1 MEASNH
7 SPSCVVTAL
16 CFQLQPR
23 AQQQP
28 SEMVVPKNSSSFLV
42 DKHKLMSQSRS
53 QSLFRKK
60 GSSRS
65 TRTGEALKIG
75 SFEVLHLFLGAFPPY
90 LSAGLLSSLPWP
102 CSQSSYGAGC
112 CSRGFSGTTIGGGS
126 AASSCT
132 QLCVA
137 AS

>member
-1 MEASNH
+1 MMEASNH

-16 CFQLQPR
+16 CFQLEPR

-53 QSLFRKK
+53 QSLFRKE

-75 SFEVLHLFLGAFPPY
+75 SFEVLHLFLGAFHHASV
-90 LSAGLLSSLPWP
+90 LGS
-102 CSQSSYGAGC
+102 
-112 CSRGFSGTTIGGGS
+112 S
-126 AASSCT
+126 AAFLGRAHRAAME
-132 QLCVA
+132 QGVA
-137 AS
+137 VGVSVVPP